1 MTVERTSGEAEP
13 DDASDLC
20 SPAMAAG
27 GSGSRVGWLRSE
39 RLELAATIVLSFA
52 VVLTAWSAFE
62 AGKWSGVQA
71 IKFSEAGAA
80 RIESARLDTLAGQLT
95 QLDIAVFSDWSAAV
109 SEDVASG
116 LIEPPSTTFEPD
128 PGTRSGFLYERI
140 RPEFRSVIADWLET
154 SPITNPDAPA
164 TPFEMAGYQSERAAE
179 AEQLRGRAEELAA
192 EARAA
197 NQNGDNYLL
206 STVLFASVL
215 FFAGVTTKVLSER
228 NRLILLGVSI
238 TTLAVGVVVV
248 LSLPIEI

>member
-1 MTVERTSGEAEP
+1 M
-13 DDASDLC
+13 
-20 SPAMAAG
+20 
-27 GSGSRVGWLRSE
+27 
-39 RLELAATIVLSFA
+39 
-52 VVLTAWSAFE
+52 
-62 AGKWSGVQA
+62 QA
-71 IKFSEAGAA
+71 IRFSQAGAA

-95 QLDIAVFSDWSAAV
+95 QLDIAIFSDWSAAV

-140 RPEFRSVIADWLET
+140 RPEFRADLAAWLET
-154 SPITNPDAPA
+154 SPITNPDAPS
-164 TPFEMAGYQSERAAE
+164 TPFEMAGYQNEGAVE
-179 AEQLRGRAEELAA
+179 AEQLRGRAEELAT

-215 FFAGVTTKVLSER
+215 FFAGVTTKVLSAR

-238 TTLAVGVVVV
+238 ATLAVGVVVV
-248 LSLPIEI
+248 LSLPIEV

>member
-1 MTVERTSGEAEP
+1 MTVERTSGEAAP

-95 QLDIAVFSDWSAAV
+95 QLDIAVFSDWSATD
-109 SEDVASG
+109 S
-116 LIEPPSTTFEPD
+116 PS
-128 PGTRSGFLYERI
+128 
-140 RPEFRSVIADWLET
+140 
-154 SPITNPDAPA
+154 
-164 TPFEMAGYQSERAAE
+164 
-179 AEQLRGRAEELAA
+179 
-192 EARAA
+192 
-197 NQNGDNYLL
+197 
-206 STVLFASVL
+206 
-215 FFAGVTTKVLSER
+215 
-228 NRLILLGVSI
+228 
-238 TTLAVGVVVV
+238 
-248 LSLPIEI
+248 